1 MFGGM
6 HAARDDVAFCSSCH
20 AEATGSDRF
29 CRQCGAPL
37 VPPAAV
43 SEPDAPAPVAAP
55 SEATVTTPVAPPAE
69 ELAAAAA
76 EPSPVEPEPEVEPV
90 APAQQPEATRIL
102 LPLFPFKLFWSPRKL
117 WSVKTS
123 LGEDELSR
131 IFEATIL
138 KKPSLLR
145 RRNNYFRR
153 VRWTLQRH
161 AINRRLI
168 ATCHATDLV
177 QVGFF
182 RWKIYVDPTGN
193 TIECGFDTADD
204 GRTTLLVGVTNYT
217 TWLGF
222 YLFPP
227 ALYLRDVVRNV
238 WKADRA
244 ARVRYPWSP
253 FRFALVGLVLVAAI
267 WASLSGGGGAGTSG
281 QATPAASPPPPPAS
295 ATPSPA
301 PSPPPP
307 AVSPPPAPAPT
318 PSTGA
323 LPDRPSTSA
332 SQLVAEIDRSD
343 EIIRDPSSTAQQ
355 LKAAGQL
362 QQLAIG
368 LLRHHPDL
376 RSRTLPAIS
385 PRARSAIRAGMEAAA
400 ALSVIV
406 PPQKQLPDW
415 RIVAPPR
422 PRTLLADYREAQAT
436 YGVPWEYLAAIELVE
451 TRMGRI
457 RGASQGGA
465 QGPMQFVPATWA
477 KYGRGDVNNNHDAV
491 LAAARLLVDDGAPAD
506 MPRALYDYNPSHGYV
521 KAIQLYAGQMQKD
534 PRTFYGYYYWQVL
547 YRHVKGLLLLPVGYP
562 AVRPMK
568 VG

>member
-1 MFGGM
+1 MFGTM

-20 AEATGSDRF
+20 AEASGTDRF

-37 VPPAAV
+37 AAAAAV
-43 SEPDAPAPVAAP
+43 TEPDAPAPVTGPSMTTVATPAAP
-55 SEATVTTPVAPPAE
+55 PSKELVEAAV
-69 ELAAAAA
+69 
-76 EPSPVEPEPEVEPV
+76 EPSAMEPEPEVETIEPT
-90 APAQQPEATRIL
+90 PRSEATRVF
-102 LPLFPFKLFWSPRKL
+102 LPLVPFKLFWSPRKS
-117 WSVKTS
+117 WSVRTS
-123 LGEDELSR
+123 LDEGELSR

-145 RRNNYFRR
+145 RTNNYFRR

-182 RWKIYVDPTGN
+182 KWKIYVDPTGN
-193 TIECGFDTADD
+193 TIECGFDTADE
-204 GRTTLLVGVTNYT
+204 GRTTMTVGVGNYT

-227 ALYLRDVVRNV
+227 TIYLRDVARNV

-253 FRFALVGLVLVAAI
+253 FRFAVIGLVLVAVI
-267 WASLSGGGGAGTSG
+267 WASLSGGGSGTSG
-281 QATPAASPPPPPAS
+281 QASQVASPPPPPVS
-295 ATPSPA
+295 ATPPPA

-307 AVSPPPAPAPT
+307 AASPAPALAS
-318 PSTGA
+318 STA
-323 LPDRPSTSA
+323 SLPDRPSTDA
-332 SQLVAEIDRSD
+332 SQLADEIDRSD
-343 EIIRDPSSTAQQ
+343 QIIHDPSSPARQ

-368 LLRHHPDL
+368 LLRHHADL
-376 RSRTLPAIS
+376 RRRTLPAIS
-385 PRARSAIRAGMEAAA
+385 PSARSAIRAGMEAAA

-415 RIVAPPR
+415 KIVAPPP
-422 PRTLLADYREAQAT
+422 PRTLLADYREAEAT

-457 RGASQGGA
+457 RGESQGGA
-465 QGPMQFVPATWA
+465 QGPMQFIQATWA
-477 KYGRGDVNNNHDAV
+477 RYGRGDVNNSHDAI

-506 MPRALYDYNPSHGYV
+506 MSGALYDYNPSHGYV
-521 KAIQLYAGQMQKD
+521 KAIQLYVGQMRKD
-534 PRTFYGYYYWQVL
+534 PRAFYGYYYWQVL

-562 AVRPMK
+562 AVRPIK